1 MNASPCTQ
9 GLRVFASLLATF
21 SVICIARK
29 ILSVRLSSFVFL
41 QKTPSMVFANV
52 IVISAIVC
60 MMCIITKGEN
70 VTSADVIAILKSQG
84 WVQKRSKG
92 SHHQFHHPDRS
103 GLVTVPHPRKDIK
116 PGTLAQ
122 IWRQAGIKP

>member
-1 MNASPCTQ
+1 M
-9 GLRVFASLLATF
+9 
-21 SVICIARK
+21 
-29 ILSVRLSSFVFL
+29 
-41 QKTPSMVFANV
+41 
-52 IVISAIVC
+52 
-60 MMCIITKGEN
+60 
-70 VTSADVIAILKSQG
+70 TSADVIAILKSQG

-92 SHHQFHHPDRS
+92 SHHQFHHPDHS